1 MNDEKKRALRNWSLL
16 GLALAVPLLLLAGLR
31 LLSEHER

>member
-16 GLALAVPLLLLAGLR
+16 GLALAVPLLLLAGFR